1 MRADRLVQLLL
12 MLQRRGKITVAEAAD
27 ELEVSTRTARRDLE
41 ALAMSGVPVYPQ
53 RGRGGGW
60 FLLGGATI
68 DLSGLNESEATAL
81 VLSVGDQ
88 GGDQVLKGALRKIIS
103 ALPEPFRDSA
113 DNVSKLVFTD
123 QAGWGEVDFSRSTAV
138 VFRDVSAALA
148 SGRRIEFGYVDG
160 RGNRSQRSADPLGLV
175 EKRDRWYLVAGTQ
188 SGLRSFRLDRFDGV
202 FVLDDEVV
210 RPPDF
215 DLAEAWAQINVGFVE
230 HALTVGASGRV
241 ASGGAVAALRARL
254 GARVTL
260 GATGKDGWI
269 EFEARGWSHEVL
281 GRELAGFGADLDV
294 SAPVEVREVLA
305 RLGLELVEL
314 YG

>member
-1 MRADRLVQLLL
+1 M
-12 MLQRRGKITVAEAAD
+12 
-27 ELEVSTRTARRDLE
+27 
-41 ALAMSGVPVYPQ
+41 
-53 RGRGGGW
+53 
-60 FLLGGATI
+60 
-68 DLSGLNESEATAL
+68 TAL
-81 VLSVGDQ
+81 VTTVVGARPQFIKLAPFCRHLAGMPCAPFAHRIVHTGQHYDDALSGTFFRELGIPAPDADLGVGSGSHGAQTGAIMVGLEADIAKARPDLIVVY
-88 GGDQVLKGALRKIIS
+88 GDT
-103 ALPEPFRDSA
+103 
-113 DNVSKLVFTD
+113 N
-123 QAGWGEVDFSRSTAV
+123 STLA
-138 VFRDVSAALA
+138 AALVA
-148 SGRRIEFGYVDG
+148 AKAAI
-160 RGNRSQRSADPLGLV
+160 PLAHV
-175 EKRDRWYLVAGTQ
+175 EA
-188 SGLRSFRLDRFDGV
+188 GLRSFRLDRFDGV

-230 HALTVGASGRV
+230 HALTVSASGRV

-294 SAPVEVREVLA
+294 SAPAEVREVLA